1 MSTRVMQRRFWFAFG
16 SGVLGDLGEL
26 GEGNGVVDR
35 HFAEHL
41 AVDLDAGSLQAVHER
56 GVVHAVELA
65 GGGDTGDP
73 QGAEVSLLQ
82 AAADIGVGQGLHDLL
97 VRHFEVAGFIA
108 PVALGELKSLVS
120 SLARHHR
127 AFNTCHIV

>member
-1 MSTRVMQRRFWFAFG
+1 M
-16 SGVLGDLGEL
+16 
-26 GEGNGVVDR
+26 
-35 HFAEHL
+35 
-41 AVDLDAGSLQAVHER
+41 HER

-65 GGGDTGDP
+65 GCGDTGDP

-82 AAADIGVGQGLHDLL
+82 AAADISVGQGLHDLL
-97 VRHFEVAGFIA
+97 VGHLEVAGFVA
-108 PVALGELKSLVS
+108 PVALGELEGLVS